1 MYLNAEKVLPKQLV
15 REIQRYVDGVEVYI
29 PKKSKTRFGW
39 GERNGTRK
47 QIAKR
52 NQQIVAAFLRGESIP
67 SLMDKYHLSYDSIRK
82 IVSPYRKE

>member
-39 GERNGTRK
+39 GE
-47 QIAKR
+47 
-52 NQQIVAAFLRGESIP
+52 SIP